1 MLKWISVL
9 SSMLFLLVFSALQ
22 AGTIEPDQHRKALE
36 NFKKEYKQFNMA
48 MKTGK
53 TETCSQLL
61 SSLVDKVEKEYART
75 KEKNQWFDSFKC
87 SSLDRGSIAY
97 QLNGRVTKQK
107 EIVAGLSGLAQ
118 KEKLDTQE
126 LESADR
132 YLNFLYYSMKEN
144 VEESEKIASSC
155 GL

>member
-1 MLKWISVL
+1 MAKWISVL
-9 SSMLFLLVFSALQ
+9 SSMLFLFVFSAVQ

-36 NFKKEYKQFNMA
+36 SFKKEYKQFNMA
-48 MKTGK
+48 MKTGE
-53 TETCSQLL
+53 TATCSQLL
-61 SSLVDKVEKEYART
+61 PSLVEQVETEYERT

-87 SSLDRGSIAY
+87 SSLDREAIAY

-107 EIVAGLSGLAQ
+107 EIMAGLSGLAQ
-118 KEKLDTQE
+118 KETLNAQE

-144 VEESEKIASSC
+144 VEESERIASSC